1 MFFGVLRTPKNTKTR
16 SFSPTAEQLL
26 SINPKKLWL
35 VAGPLTMPNNQPKQ
49 FWDQLCT
56 KTILTIEGA
65 NADAA

>member
-1 MFFGVLRTPKNTKTR
+1 MFIGVRSTPINTKPR

-35 VAGPLTMPNNQPKQ
+35 VVGPVAPAQQPTKQ